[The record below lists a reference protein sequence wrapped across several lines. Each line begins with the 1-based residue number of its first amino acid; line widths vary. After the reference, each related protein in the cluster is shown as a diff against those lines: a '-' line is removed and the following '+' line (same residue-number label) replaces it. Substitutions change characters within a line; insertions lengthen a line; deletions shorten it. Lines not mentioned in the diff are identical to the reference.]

1 MTRRLLMLAAGI
13 AVLESGLPAS
23 ALLNV
28 AFYPPSQVSCGTI
41 LTASADSET
50 LTLGAC
56 TDGGPVT
63 FMGQPFVSAMAE
75 PLEVAVDGLAGLES
89 GTIES
94 DLAIGASAE
103 YSGAMDAIGGAG
115 SAFLE
120 FDVTAFGADSFLG
133 DFSMAGVGID
143 FAVCTYTQRAEFLIP
158 VTFGEPVGYS
168 LSVAQSFYTWD
179 EPDVML
185 AGLRIGNLQV
195 VNAEGVP
202 IQGASVST
210 SAAPEPGSGGMLG
223 AGVGLLIVGGWLRRR
238 TCRPVG

>member
-1 MTRRLLMLAAGI
+1 MTRRLLMLAMGL
-13 AVLESGLPAS
+13 AVLESSLLAS
-23 ALLNV
+23 AMLNV
-28 AFYPPSQVSCGTI
+28 AFYPPSQVSCGSM
-41 LTASADSET
+41 LTTGADSET

-63 FMGQPFVSAMAE
+63 FMGQPFASAMAA

-103 YSGAMDAIGGAG
+103 YSGAMEPVGGTG

-133 DFSMAGVGID
+133 DFSIAGEGID
-143 FAVCTYTQRAEFLIP
+143 FAVDTYTQRREFLIP
-158 VTFGEPVGYS
+158 ITFGDPVGYS

-185 AGLRIGNLQV
+185 AGLLIGNLEV
-195 VNAEGVP
+195 VNADGVP
-202 IQGASVST
+202 IPGASVNT

-223 AGVGLLIVGGWLRRR
+223 AGVGMLVVGGWLRRR
-238 TCRPVG
+238 TCRKA